1 METGKVINR
10 ISNRLRRRSAALQ
23 ETLGMSGAQGN
34 ILNFILVE
42 GQKHSIY
49 QKDIEKEFGLRPS
62 TATEVLKALEKKEL
76 ICRVS
81 EKQDARLKRIEF
93 TSKAEEIRHLIAAE
107 IGESESILLKGIT
120 EEERQIFIEIGERML
135 KETHIGRST
144 GERNSSSRLI
154 FPSFKADR
162 AIFPKAFSR
171 ILFNVSSDLLLLCI
185 SLLARF
191 N

>member
-62 TATEVLKALEKKEL
+62 TATVLKALEKKEL

-120 EEERQIFIEIGERML
+120 EEERQIFIAIGERML
-135 KETHIGRST
+135 KNLDEA
-144 GERNSSSRLI
+144 NQ
-154 FPSFKADR
+154 
-162 AIFPKAFSR
+162 
-171 ILFNVSSDLLLLCI
+171 
-185 SLLARF
+185 
-191 N
+191 

>member
-93 TSKAEEIRHLIAAE
+93 TSKAEEIRHLIKGDHFQIVIQIGMHRIRDDQQFLVLWLRIAFHHGSIGIPAE
-107 IGESESILLKGIT
+107 IAGVGL
-120 EEERQIFIEIGERML
+120 
-135 KETHIGRST
+135 
-144 GERNSSSRLI
+144 
-154 FPSFKADR
+154 FPMNDQH
-162 AIFPKAFSR
+162 
-171 ILFNVSSDLLLLCI
+171 C
-185 SLLARF
+185 
-191 N
+191 

>member
-42 GQKHSIY
+42 REYIGLDTFP
-49 QKDIEKEFGLRPS
+49 KDIEKEFGLRPS

-120 EEERQIFIEIGERML
+120 EEERQIFIAIGERML
-135 KETHIGRST
+135 KNLDEA
-144 GERNSSSRLI
+144 NQ
-154 FPSFKADR
+154 
-162 AIFPKAFSR
+162 
-171 ILFNVSSDLLLLCI
+171 
-185 SLLARF
+185 
-191 N
+191 

>member
-49 QKDIEKEFGLRPS
+49 QKDIEKEF
-62 TATEVLKALEKKEL
+62 EVLKALEKKEL

-120 EEERQIFIEIGERML
+120 EEERQIFIAIGERML
-135 KETHIGRST
+135 KNLDEA
-144 GERNSSSRLI
+144 NQ
-154 FPSFKADR
+154 
-162 AIFPKAFSR
+162 
-171 ILFNVSSDLLLLCI
+171 
-185 SLLARF
+185 
-191 N
+191 

>member
-62 TATEVLKALEKKEL
+62 TATEVLKALENKEL

-81 EKQDARLKRIEF
+81 EKQDARLKQMEL
-93 TSKAEEIRHLIAAE
+93 TAKAKEIRHLIAAE

-120 EEERQIFIEIGERML
+120 EEERQIFIAIGERML
-135 KETHIGRST
+135 KNLDEA
-144 GERNSSSRLI
+144 NQ
-154 FPSFKADR
+154 
-162 AIFPKAFSR
+162 
-171 ILFNVSSDLLLLCI
+171 
-185 SLLARF
+185 
-191 N
+191 